1 MISHEI
7 IIKPKTDWQLIDILE
22 IWRYR
27 ELFYVFTWRDLKIRY
42 KQTILGVIYV
52 VFQPIVSTLIFTVF
66 FGNLAKIPSGIL
78 PYSIFVLCG
87 LIFWNF
93 FSGALSRASNSML
106 ENVNIITKVYFPKI
120 ILPLSAIVT
129 FLVDFL
135 INLVIFLI
143 YTVILGY
150 LPNLRIII
158 LLPLIIILTTITIIG
173 LGSLLAAIN
182 VKYRDVKNIL
192 PFAIQIMLFL
202 TPVIYPLSIM
212 SERNRLIMALNPM
225 TTVVEAMR
233 TVFYPEFTLSPEVI
247 LISVLSSL
255 LLLFIG
261 LWYFRKTEHFF
272 ADIV

>member
-1 MISHEI
+1 MKQSEVI
-7 IIKPKTDWQLIDILE
+7 IRPKPPWQLVDFSE

-42 KQTILGVIYV
+42 KQTLLGVVYV
-52 VFQPIVSTLIFTVF
+52 VFQPIVSTVIFTIF
-66 FGNLAKIPSGIL
+66 FGNLAKIPSGSL
-78 PYSIFVLCG
+78 PYSIFVLSG

-93 FSGALSRASNSML
+93 FSGALTRASNSML
-106 ENVNIITKVYFPKI
+106 ENVNILTKVYFPKI
-120 ILPLSAIVT
+120 ILPLSAVVT
-129 FLVDFL
+129 FFVDFL
-135 INLVIFLI
+135 INLALFLL
-143 YTVILGY
+143 YAVILGY
-150 LPNLRIII
+150 VPNFRIF
-158 LLPLIIILTTITIIG
+158 LVLPLLIILTSVTIIG
-173 LGSLLAAIN
+173 LGLLLASIN

-233 TVFYPEFTLSPEVI
+233 TIFYRQFTLTPSII
-247 LISVLSSL
+247 LISTLSALIWL
-255 LLLFIG
+255 LIG
-261 LWYFRKTEHFF
+261 LWYFRRTENLF

>member
-1 MISHEI
+1 MKQVEV
-7 IIKPKTDWQLIDILE
+7 IIKAKPKWQLIDLSE

-42 KQTILGVIYV
+42 KQTLLGVIYV
-52 VFQPIVSTLIFTVF
+52 VFQPIVSTVIFTIF
-66 FGNLAKIPSGIL
+66 FGNLAKIPSGNL
-78 PYSIFVLCG
+78 PYSIFVLSG

-93 FSGALSRASNSML
+93 FSGSLTRASNSML

-129 FLVDFL
+129 FFVDFV
-135 INLVIFLI
+135 INFIIFIGFAAILGYMPNFRIFLI
-143 YTVILGY
+143 
-150 LPNLRIII
+150 
-158 LLPLIIILTTITIIG
+158 LPLAIILTTITIIG
-173 LGSLLAAIN
+173 VGLLLASIN

-192 PFAIQIMLFL
+192 PFLIQIMLFL

-212 SERNRLIMALNPM
+212 DERNRLIMALNPM
-225 TTVVEAMR
+225 TTVIEAMR
-233 TVFYPEFTLSPEVI
+233 TVFYQEFTLDPSIIFV
-247 LISVLSSL
+247 SVLSAFFF
-255 LLLFIG
+255 LFIG